1 MSLRCKIF
9 GHKWS
14 YYKED
19 VSHVIIKKLN
29 SLPMNYIPSL
39 TFNVDTQFRICKRC
53 YYKQVRE
60 HYHSTNTPYNL
71 VLARLRIMRTGRET
85 DWSKC
90 DLSAEELRDKK
101 LKELGI

>member
-19 VSHVIIKKLN
+19 ISHVIIKKLN

-60 HYHSTNTPYNL
+60 HY
-71 VLARLRIMRTGRET
+71 TGKEKT
-85 DWSKC
+85 DWSEC
-90 DLSAEELRDKK
+90 DLSAEELRDKN

>member
-19 VSHVIIKKLN
+19 ISHVSIKKLN

-60 HYHSTNTPYNL
+60 HY
-71 VLARLRIMRTGRET
+71 TGRES
-85 DWSKC
+85 DWFKS
-90 DLSAEELRDKK
+90 DLSKEELRDKN

>member
-19 VSHVIIKKLN
+19 ISHVSIKKLN

-60 HYHSTNTPYNL
+60 HY
-71 VLARLRIMRTGRET
+71 TGRES
-85 DWSKC
+85 DWFKS
-90 DLSAEELRDKK
+90 DLSKEELRNKK

>member
-19 VSHVIIKKLN
+19 ISHVSIKKLT

-60 HYHSTNTPYNL
+60 HY
-71 VLARLRIMRTGRET
+71 TGRES
-85 DWSKC
+85 DWFKS
-90 DLSAEELRDKK
+90 DLSKEELRDKN

>member
-19 VSHVIIKKLN
+19 VEHIIPAITNSHMSIPGFTIVI
-29 SLPMNYIPSL
+29 
-39 TFNVDTQFRICKRC
+39 DTEFRICKRC
-53 YYKQVRE
+53 DYKQVRK
-60 HYHSTNTPYNL
+60 HY
-71 VLARLRIMRTGRET
+71 TGRES
-85 DWSKC
+85 DWFKS
-90 DLSAEELRDKK
+90 DLSKEELRDKN